1 VTDNKVSTSSAIQLL
16 RDVVDLHREN
26 MGNDSKLK
34 ELIMNKMNDYNQ
46 MPQDKIKMIQEELK
60 DTKNV
65 MIENLKQLEDR
76 GVKLDHLLNQV
87 EDLDMNSGKF
97 KGQAKVLAD
106 TMWWKNLRLRIMIG
120 RHLIKYYLK
129 F

>member
-1 VTDNKVSTSSAIQLL
+1 
-16 RDVVDLHREN
+16 
-26 MGNDSKLK
+26 
-34 ELIMNKMNDYNQ
+34 MNKMNDYNQ

-97 KGQAKVLAD
+97 KGQAKVFAD
-106 TMWWKNLRLRIMIG
+106 TMWWKN
-120 RHLIKYYLK
+120 
-129 F
+129 FAPTTTA